1 LNKFCCSKYLFAFLL
16 FLSVLFWHSNLS
28 ASDLST
34 LWGQI
39 VDEGQRP
46 LRGVKITLT
55 SQDKNFSQ
63 SLSSDAAGFFRCWGL
78 PFGFYTL
85 RLEPKKPKVI
95 LEDSFYLEPPLNS
108 FLKIKLHLEAGKEG
122 LDLQILSPDFPY
134 NPSQTIISRSQIQ
147 SLPSGNNLWSLV
159 ENQDYSAV
167 TNRIDVGG
175 IWGSIPSLFSSRG
188 SCSWTQNTYLLNG
201 LDVTDPYWTGTP
213 LFFPDF
219 YSLHYTQLITAD
231 HPIQSSSPGGSFNLV
246 TEEGGPEFHSGLYA
260 FHTNRHL
267 KSSNVSA
274 RLEKEGIFE
283 SNSLDYSL
291 DGNFHLSGALIPKKL
306 YFFTSITGLHLSRD
320 LAEYEREDD
329 AFIYS
334 GLVDLK
340 YLLRHGDLHFLWTGQ
355 NVQQPS
361 FGAGR
366 KIPFSATVNQKNLYN
381 VLQAIWNSRIGENHL
396 LKVGLGFNRS
406 NLRSHFQ
413 EGSSGQH
420 GLEIFTNIPSGPAAS
435 AKSDDRSVLNFFIRG
450 ESALSNS
457 LGNNHRLEYGFE
469 LQRSFSSSK
478 EEVLNNIHLHFFEG
492 EPLEIVQYNSPF
504 HHRESALHLKLY
516 AQETLT
522 FSNFLS
528 VSFGLQLLSSRG
540 WVPSQIEEK
549 NRIHWLNLSP
559 HLSFTVPF
567 SRDGTTALK
576 LSAARLYFTLPLSLL
591 TYGNPGAPGGLVYA
605 WEDKNHDRYY
615 EEGEA
620 TILLRRE
627 GPYFAQIDPNLKRPY
642 SDEYMLSLMHSF
654 GSGWSISL
662 AGFYRENRNLIG
674 TANIGVPFSDY
685 ESSEFFDSGDDRIP
699 GTHDDLTFTIFNQK
713 RSTLG
718 KDFFLLTNPYSE
730 TRITRYR
737 GLDLILVKK
746 YSPTFFF
753 FLALTATEVTGTT
766 SPGNTEWEN
775 DDGVV
780 GSLYENPNTLINAK
794 GRLNFD
800 RGYTGRIGLSF
811 RAPWG
816 LRIGSI
822 VKYYDGQPFARKI
835 IIRGMN
841 QGPFYIMAHPRGV
854 SRYEFNMT
862 VDIRVEKSFD
872 LGKAKM
878 RIVVDGFNIFNWAF
892 ATAENEW
899 TGPEWPLRFATEIQS
914 PRIFRI
920 GLAYEF

>member
-1 LNKFCCSKYLFAFLL
+1 LGI
-16 FLSVLFWHSNLS
+16 
-28 ASDLST
+28 

-55 SQDKNFSQ
+55 SQDKNSP
-63 SLSSDAAGFFRCWGL
+63 LSAASDDSGFFRFWGL
-78 PFGFYTL
+78 PFGLYTL
-85 RLEPKKPKVI
+85 RLEAKKQKVI
-95 LEDSFYLEPPLNS
+95 LEDDLHLEPPLNS
-108 FLKIKLHLEAGKEG
+108 FLKITLHLEAEKEW
-122 LDLQILSPDFPY
+122 LDLQILYPDFPY
-134 NPSQTIISRSQIQ
+134 NPSQTIIDRAQIQ

-159 ENQDYSAV
+159 ENQDFSAV

-188 SCSWTQNTYLLNG
+188 GCSWTQNIYVLNG
-201 LDVTDPYWTGTP
+201 LDVTDPYLTGTP

-231 HPIQSSSPGGSFNLV
+231 HPIQPFSPGGYLNLV
-246 TEEGGPEFHSGLYA
+246 TEEGSTEFHGGLYA
-260 FHTNRHL
+260 FNTNRYL

-283 SNSLDYSL
+283 TNSLDYSL
-291 DGNFHLSGALIPKKL
+291 DGNFHFSGPLISKKL
-306 YFFTSITGLHLSRD
+306 YFFTSLTGLHLSRD
-320 LAEYEREDD
+320 LAEYAREDD
-329 AFIYS
+329 AYIYS
-334 GLVDLK
+334 GLVDLN
-340 YLLRHGDLHFLWTGQ
+340 YLFARGSFHFLWTGQ

-381 VLQAIWNSRIGENHL
+381 VLQAIWNSRIGENHF
-396 LKVGLGFNRS
+396 LKAGLGFNRG
-406 NLRSHFQ
+406 NLSSHFQ
-413 EGSSGQH
+413 EGASGQH
-420 GLEIFTNIPSGPAAS
+420 GLEIFKNIPSGPAAS
-435 AKSDDRSVLNFFIRG
+435 AKSDDRTVLNFFVKG
-450 ESALSNS
+450 EFALSNS
-457 LGNNHRLEYGFE
+457 LRNNHRLEYGFK
-469 LQRSFSSSK
+469 LQRSFCSSK
-478 EEVLNNIHLHFFEG
+478 EEILNNIHLHFFEG
-492 EPLEIVQYNSPF
+492 KPLEIVHYNSPF
-504 HHRESALHLKLY
+504 HHRESALHLNLY
-516 AQETLT
+516 TQETLT

-540 WVPSQIEEK
+540 WIPSQSEGQNKI
-549 NRIHWLNLSP
+549 NWLNLSP
-559 HLSFTVPF
+559 RLNFTMPF
-567 SRDGTTALK
+567 SRAGTSALK

-591 TYGNPGAPGGLVYA
+591 TYGNPGSPGGLVYT
-605 WEDKNHDRYY
+605 WEDKNLDRYY

-642 SDEYMLSLMHSF
+642 SDEYTLSLMHSF

-674 TANIGVPFSDY
+674 AANSGVTFSDY
-685 ESSEFFDSGDDRIP
+685 ESLEFFDSGDDRIP

-713 RSTLG
+713 RSTIG
-718 KDFFLLTNPYSE
+718 KDFFILTNPYSK

-737 GLDLILVKK
+737 GLDIILVKK
-746 YSPTFFF
+746 YSPKFFF
-753 FLALTATEVTGTT
+753 FLTLTATEAIGTT
-766 SPGNTEWEN
+766 NPGNTEWEN

-811 RAPWG
+811 SAPWG
-816 LRIGSI
+816 LRIGSL

-835 IIRGMN
+835 IVRGMN

-862 VDIRVEKSFD
+862 VDIRVEKAFD
-872 LGKAKM
+872 LGKAKI
-878 RIVVDGFNIFNWAF
+878 RIIVDGFNIFNSAL

-899 TGPEWPLRFATEIQS
+899 TGSEWPLRFATEIQS